1 MILSSESKYPV
12 HANAE
17 SSALLETL
25 RVQEVSGQGF
35 AGTIGS
41 CRMARSQR
49 CVAGPRVALD
59 PPCCPLPRT
68 AARSLAGNSRCRP
81 FLLPHPDAKLQR
93 PVVAASETSAPD
105 RRTVQ
110 PRRSSSHAGRDS
122 THDLIVTHRSRR
134 QLQVRFTTRVSK
146 RKSGEEVLA

>member
-1 MILSSESKYPV
+1 MLLSSESKYPV

-105 RRTVQ
+105 RRAVQ
-110 PRRSSSHAGRDS
+110 PRRSSSHA
-122 THDLIVTHRSRR
+122 VRR